1 MRSRYQVQ
9 FESHMTAATSLNNYE
24 YLDILD
30 RAWSASG
37 LPRPEGGE
45 LCDVGCASFWY
56 AATLHAFFRPRRLLG
71 VDIEGFRLFKDGRTR
86 ADYAAGYVSRLPDA
100 RFLVADYSSFAHRA
114 DIVTAWFPFVTPAA
128 ILAWR
133 LPLSLLQPERLFRQ
147 IHHNLRPEG
156 LLVMVNHGIE
166 EAALA
171 GELCTAARLLPVW
184 RDFQSSPGSTR
195 LWGKRAVP
203 AILSCWRSLHAQD

>member
-1 MRSRYQVQ
+1 LRSRYQVQ
-9 FESHMTAATSLNNYE
+9 FESHLSASTSLNNYE

-30 RAWSASG
+30 RAWGLSG
-37 LPRPEGGE
+37 QPRPEGGE

-71 VDIEGFRLFKDGRTR
+71 VDVEGFRLFKDGRTR
-86 ADYAAGYVSRLPDA
+86 VDYAAGYVSRLPDT
-100 RFLVADYSSFAHRA
+100 RFLVADYRSFAQPA
-114 DIVTAWFPFVTPAA
+114 DIITAWFPFVTPAA

-156 LLVMVNHGIE
+156 LFVMINHGIE
-166 EAALA
+166 EAQLA
-171 GELCTAARLLPVW
+171 VELCIAAKLRPIW
-184 RDFQSSPGSTR
+184 RGIQSSENPS
-195 LWGKRAVP
+195 LIWGNREVP
-203 AILSCWRSLHAQD
+203 AILSCWRGARAPH